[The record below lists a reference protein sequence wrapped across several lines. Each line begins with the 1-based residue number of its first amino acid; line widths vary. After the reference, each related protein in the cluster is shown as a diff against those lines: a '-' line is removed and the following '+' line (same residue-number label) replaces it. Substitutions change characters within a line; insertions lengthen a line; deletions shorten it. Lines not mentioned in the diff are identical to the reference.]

1 MPEVQTASSPEN
13 DIHVLIVDDDTRL
26 RQLLSSFLSIN
37 GYRTSVAADTE
48 EADTILSQG
57 GVSLVVLDVM
67 MPGEDG
73 IQYTKRLREASRI
86 PVLILSAQDQVDD
99 RIKGLAEGADDYLGK
114 PFEPKELLLRIQAVL
129 RRNPDERKAGSV
141 GARSRVTFGGYNFVA
156 DRRILLREDETISLT
171 ASEAVLLQILA
182 NRPGL
187 IFSREK
193 LAEEA
198 GGLRLRSVDVQV
210 ARLRRKLEQDPHD
223 PRVLQTIR
231 GQGYVL
237 WPDRQT

>member
-1 MPEVQTASSPEN
+1 MAEAQPATPSDN

-37 GYRTSVAADTE
+37 GYRTSTAADTE
-48 EADTILSQG
+48 EADKVLSDG
-57 GVSLVVLDVM
+57 HVSLVVLDVT

-73 IQYTKRLREASRI
+73 IQYTKRLRESSHI
-86 PVLILSAQDQVDD
+86 PVLILSARDHVDD
-99 RIKGLAEGADDYLGK
+99 RIKGLAEGADDYLAK

-129 RRNPDERKAGSV
+129 RRNQDERKAVSLGTPLQT
-141 GARSRVTFGGYNFVA
+141 TFGGFSFAA
-156 DRRILLREDETISLT
+156 DRRILTNGEQTIGLT
-171 ASEAVLLQILA
+171 ESESDFLQILA
-182 NRPGL
+182 HRPGL
-187 IFSREK
+187 VFSREK

-210 ARLRRKLEQDPHD
+210 TRLRRKLEQDPHD
-223 PRVLQTIR
+223 PHVLQTIR

-237 WPDRQT
+237 WPDRRP